1 MSTTDVSI
9 LSSDKEA
16 AIAAMLGASQEEAN
30 SDDNS
35 AEYLP
40 VLKLNWEDEDDDGN
54 ELRKGTF
61 YIQGKGEAVYAKS
74 VKIRP
79 LSNMFQWLD
88 YDVEEQ
94 KVVNRTIVVNSL
106 RQEAPDER
114 GTVRCGKPTSKV
126 LQADPALKEK
136 YKSITCFRN
145 VHCLVS
151 YEGKTAKGTKTV
163 VENAPAVLRLKG
175 ANFMPFDEEV
185 VKALPH
191 NGKLYNF
198 SCDVTTER
206 KKNGGVTYFVMH
218 FKPDI
223 ANPLA
228 LDEPTV
234 DTIGHILKMIE
245 GENKAIMDKHKGSLM
260 NRQTD
265 DVALS
270 AIEAELVSDLEDV
283 PF

>member
-1 MSTTDVSI
+1 MSNDISV
-9 LSSDKEA
+9 LSSEKEA
-16 AIAAMLGASQEEAN
+16 AIAAMLGASQEQDTNEEK
-30 SDDNS
+30 
-35 AEYLP
+35 AEFLP

-61 YIQGKGEAVYAKS
+61 FIAGKGDAVYAKS

-94 KVVNRTIVVNSL
+94 KVSNRTIVVNSL
-106 RQEAPDER
+106 RQEAPDEK
-114 GTVRCGKPTSKV
+114 GTVRCGKPASKI
-126 LQADPALKEK
+126 LQADPALKDK

-151 YEGKTAKGTKTV
+151 YEGKTATGDKTK
-163 VENAPAVLRLKG
+163 VENVPAVLRLKG

-191 NGKLYNF
+191 GGKLYNF
-198 SCDVTTER
+198 SVDVTTER

-228 LDEPTV
+228 LDETTV
-234 DTIGHILKMIE
+234 DTIGHILKMVE
-245 GENKAIMDKHKGSLM
+245 GENKAIMSKHKSAIAE
-260 NRQTD
+260 RQTD
-265 DVALS
+265 DEAWDAV
-270 AIEAELVSDLEDV
+270 EAELVAD
-283 PF
+283 FA

>member
-1 MSTTDVSI
+1 MSNEVSI
-9 LSSDKEA
+9 LSSEKEA
-16 AIAAMLGASQEEAN
+16 AIAAMLGASQEQA
-30 SDDNS
+30 SDNEGSNDF
-35 AEYLP
+35 LP
-40 VLKLNWEDEDDDGN
+40 VLKLNWEDEDDEGN

-61 YIQGKGEAVYAKS
+61 FIAGKGDKVYAKS

-94 KVVNRTIVVNSL
+94 QVVNRTVMINSM

-114 GTVRCGKPTSKV
+114 GTVRCGKPTSKI
-126 LQADPALKEK
+126 LSADPELKEK

-151 YEGKTAKGTKTV
+151 YEGTTASGAKTT
-163 VENAPAVLRLKG
+163 VENVPAVLRLKG

-185 VKALPH
+185 VRALPH
-191 NGKLYNF
+191 NGKLYNYA
-198 SCDVTTER
+198 CDVTTER

-234 DTIGHILKMIE
+234 DTISHILKMVE
-245 GENKAIMDKHKGSLM
+245 GENKTIMERHKNSLM
-260 NRQTD
+260 DRQTD
-265 DVALS
+265 IDALE
-270 AIEAELVSDLEDV
+270 AIDAELVAD
-283 PF
+283 FA